1 MAAIKIVATSL
12 HQRRSRFAGREPFS
26 DQALPAPQI
35 IDASERSWNAAGRQ
49 DRRTRPN
56 LSFADFELNSRS
68 RKVARAVGSRSEF
81 ENVSADLL

>member
-35 IDASERSWNAAGRQ
+35 IDALRLKGHG
-49 DRRTRPN
+49 T
-56 LSFADFELNSRS
+56 L
-68 RKVARAVGSRSEF
+68 RAVRIDELGLIVIRRLRI
-81 ENVSADLL
+81 DLAEP